1 MTVDVRQN
9 GKVCFRFM
17 FPSTDHYLQPRT
29 AFDDLVST
37 RLMNSVWL
45 WWTRDPNPTSHEHD
59 ELLGKLNQGI
69 RIVPQPSYKC
79 PVAIGSGEFSQPLHT
94 NHQHVLDY
102 ETAEGREC
110 QG

>member
-37 RLMNSVWL
+37 RLMNSV
-45 WWTRDPNPTSHEHD
+45 
-59 ELLGKLNQGI
+59 
-69 RIVPQPSYKC
+69 
-79 PVAIGSGEFSQPLHT
+79 
-94 NHQHVLDY
+94 
-102 ETAEGREC
+102 
-110 QG
+110 